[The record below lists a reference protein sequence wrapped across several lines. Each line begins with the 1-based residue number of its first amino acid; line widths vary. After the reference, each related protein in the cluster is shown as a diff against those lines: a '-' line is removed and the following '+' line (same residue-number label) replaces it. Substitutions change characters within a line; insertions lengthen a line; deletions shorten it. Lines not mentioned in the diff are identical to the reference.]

1 MPRFLPS
8 LTAAVAFGAA
18 FPIADSALHRVDA
31 FHLTAIR
38 YALAAVAFLALLWA
52 VEGRAALRAPS
63 WRRGLE
69 LWVLGTAGFAGFN
82 LLAYQGLQ
90 DSTPQHAAVM
100 VALMPVLTLFGTW
113 LITRAPPRPA
123 ILGFAALALAGAA
136 LVISGGDPAT
146 LVTGGVTPGDGLIL
160 LGVSSFVAYA
170 LGARRFADFSPLRY
184 TALSAVGGTVTIIA
198 LTEVLTLAG
207 DERTPSLAD
216 VGAVWWQLLYMVVVA
231 AVVAVL
237 AFNEG
242 MRRLGPADASLFG
255 NVIPLVAFAIAV
267 GQGVRPGAGELA
279 GTGLTIAALAGANLA
294 GRGQLRL
301 RPQRA
306 ACAATCSAKPA
317 KSLA

>member
-18 FPIADSALHRVDA
+18 FPIADSALHRIDA

-38 YALAAVAFLALLWA
+38 YGLAAVAFLALLWA
-52 VEGRAALRAPS
+52 FEGRRALRVPN
-63 WRRGLE
+63 WRRGVE
-69 LWVLGTAGFAGFN
+69 LWALGTLGFAGFN
-82 LLAYQGLQ
+82 LLAYAGLE

-100 VALMPVLTLFGTW
+100 VALMPVITLLGTW
-113 LITRAPPRPA
+113 LLTRVPPRPA
-123 ILGFAALALAGAA
+123 ILGFAGLALAGAA

-146 LVTGGVTPGDGLIL
+146 LVTGGVTGGDGLVL
-160 LGVSSFVAYA
+160 LGVTAFVAYA
-170 LGARRFADFSPLRY
+170 LGSRRFADFSPLRY
-184 TALSAVGGTVTIIA
+184 TALSALGGTVSIVVV
-198 LTEVLTLAG
+198 TEALTLAG

-231 AVVAVL
+231 AVIAVL

-242 MRRLGPADASLFG
+242 IRRLGPADNALFG
-255 NVIPLVAFAIAV
+255 NLIPLVTFAIAV

-279 GTGLTIAALAGANLA
+279 GTALTITALAGANLA
-294 GRGQLRL
+294 ARGQLRL
-301 RPQRA
+301 RPQSA
-306 ACAATCSAKPA
+306 ACAATRSAKPA